1 MRLARP
7 LSPSLSLLSF
17 CRLSLQAHCVSYD
30 RGTPDAVTR
39 FSAPERERERERE
52 REKEE
57 EGGGKVYVTTAFIA
71 GNEIFLITFSFKT
84 KIRFVYL
91 HIIVQPTKVTI
102 EDIVDKF

>member
-7 LSPSLSLLSF
+7 LPPSLSLLSF

-52 REKEE
+52 KEE
-57 EGGGKVYVTTAFIA
+57 EGGGRVCVTTAFIT
-71 GNEIFLITFSFKT
+71 GNEIFLITSNFKT
-84 KIRFVYL
+84 KIRFAYL
-91 HIIVQPTKVTI
+91 HIIVQSTKVTI
-102 EDIVDKF
+102 EDVVDKF

>member
-7 LSPSLSLLSF
+7 FSPSLSLLSF

-39 FSAPERERERERE
+39 FSAPERERA

-57 EGGGKVYVTTAFIA
+57 EGGGRVCVTTAFTA
-71 GNEIFLITFSFKT
+71 GNEIFLITFNFKI
-84 KIRFVYL
+84 KIGFL
-91 HIIVQPTKVTI
+91 HFYIIVRPTKVTI
-102 EDIVDKF
+102 EDVVEEL